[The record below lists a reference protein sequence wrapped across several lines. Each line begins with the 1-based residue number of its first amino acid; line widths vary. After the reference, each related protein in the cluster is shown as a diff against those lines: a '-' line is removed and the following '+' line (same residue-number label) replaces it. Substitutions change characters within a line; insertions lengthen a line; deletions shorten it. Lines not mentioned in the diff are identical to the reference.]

1 MSRSHVDHSDIVRF
15 AADKVNLPKDQAD
28 KYRAQVRGLRDRLTS
43 HLKEHPDFALKKLML
58 SGSLAK
64 GTALRSINDIDVGM
78 YVAGSDAPTDI
89 QDLLEYIAKRLVQA
103 YPNIKADQITLNT
116 YSITI
121 SFKGTGLDVDIVP
134 ILYYGDPDWRGD
146 LINQDDGSF
155 LETSI
160 PLHLEFI
167 RKRKAANPNHYVQV
181 IRLVKYWARRLK
193 AENSNFRFKSIMIV
207 LIMAE
212 LADNDVKFS
221 DYPNA
226 LQAFF
231 TYILQTNMRKLIVF
245 SDYYDPSKATGYHSD
260 VVKMM
265 DPVNHVN
272 NVGNRYTSA
281 NADAIVAAAEEAADA
296 IEYALAAT
304 TKKETVDAWQD
315 VFGTAFQG

>member
-1 MSRSHVDHSDIVRF
+1 MSRSHIDHSDIVRF
-15 AADKVNLPKDQAD
+15 ATDKVNLPKDQAD
-28 KYRAQVRGLRDRLTS
+28 KFRKQVRGLRDRLTS
-43 HLKEHPDFALKKLML
+43 HLAEHPEFALKKLML

-78 YVAGSDAPTDI
+78 YVAGSEAPKDI
-89 QDLLEYIAKRLVQA
+89 QELLEYIAIRIVQA
-103 YPNIKADQITLNT
+103 YPNITDDQVSLNT
-116 YSITI
+116 YSITV
-121 SFKGTGLDVDIVP
+121 SFKGTGLDVDVVP
-134 ILYYGDPDWRGD
+134 ILYYGDPEWRGD

-160 PLHLEFI
+160 PLHLDFI
-167 RKRKAANPNHYVQV
+167 RKRKASNPNHYAQV
-181 IRLVKYWARRLK
+181 IRLVKYWSRRLK
-193 AENSNFRFKSIMIV
+193 AENPNFRFKSFMIE

-212 LADNDVKFS
+212 LADNGVDFS

-245 SDYYDPSKATGYHSD
+245 SDYYAPSKATGYQYD

-265 DPVNHVN
+265 DPVNHEN
-272 NVGNRYTSA
+272 NVGNRYTDT
-281 NADAIVAAAEEAADA
+281 NADAIVAAAEDAADA

-304 TKKETVDAWQD
+304 TKNETVEAWQD